1 MVGDYAKEAART
13 MTSRGTGIL
22 REQNEKRVLSL
33 LRKRKEMTRKELM
46 ESLKI
51 SKNTISIIVNQ
62 YIKQGVIQEI
72 GRKQPNKTGRPTI
85 LLKLNPAF
93 FETISMVI
101 HSDSIEW
108 SVYNYFLEP
117 LHTDTIYLD
126 TTDVQTCVNKV
137 LDIIEEEQQNRSHV
151 IGVGIAVP
159 GIVDTNNGS
168 IISSVT
174 LNWKNVPLGSY
185 LKQSIALPFYIQN
198 NVKAAALCAIEE
210 QADHAQSN
218 FFYIRMGE
226 GIGAA
231 LVMDSQIWDGET
243 STAGEIGHLSVN
255 PDGPECKCGQKGCL
269 ERLIG
274 QKTFLEWT
282 KKNGTVYEMQLELA
296 KYGEYLSIPIM
307 NMILLVNPSHIIV
320 DSPYNDYDSFT
331 ESVTKVLED
340 RSKRSLGLGQ
350 NDIIFN
356 EEPYSELEGA
366 ALAMILSYEA

>member
-1 MVGDYAKEAART
+1 MMGDYAKEAART

-33 LRKRKEMTRKELM
+33 LRKKKEMTRKELM
-46 ESLKI
+46 ESLKV
-51 SKNTISIIVNQ
+51 SKNTVSIIVDQ

-72 GRKQPNKTGRPTI
+72 GRKQPNKAGRPTV
-85 LLKLNPAF
+85 LLKLNPAL

-101 HSDSIEW
+101 HPDSIEW

-117 LHTDTIYLD
+117 LQTETVFLD
-126 TTDVQTCVNKV
+126 TSDVQTCVNQM
-137 LDIIEEEQQNRSHV
+137 LDIIEEEQKNRKNV

-159 GIVDTNNGS
+159 GIVDTSNGS
-168 IISSVT
+168 VISSVK
-174 LNWKNVPLGSY
+174 LDWKNVPLGSY
-185 LKQSIALPFYIQN
+185 LKQSISLPFYIQN
-198 NVKAAALCAIEE
+198 NVKVAALCAIEE
-210 QADHAQSN
+210 QDEHAQTS
-218 FFYIRMGE
+218 FFYIRIGE

-231 LVMDSQIWDGET
+231 FVMNSQIWDGET

-255 PDGPECKCGQKGCL
+255 PDGPECRCGQKGCL

-282 KKNGTVYEMQLELA
+282 KKNGTVYEMQLELT

-307 NMILLVNPSHIIV
+307 NIIHLLNPSHIII

-331 ESVTKVLED
+331 DSVTRVLEE
-340 RSKRSLGLGQ
+340 RSRLTHGLGQ
-350 NDIIFN
+350 EDLIFN

-366 ALAMILSYEA
+366 ALAMILSYEE